1 MLLDWQRGQVT
12 PLGQRKLVNCARHFP
27 SLPNSAISFGRFIS
41 ALKDL
46 VGFFIVV
53 MRRLKKKARQMT
65 DRELLHSVFPKKVV
79 REIKKIARK
88 HRKPRKTISIT
99 RPN

>member
-12 PLGQRKLVNCARHFP
+12 PLGQRRLASCALHFS
-27 SLPNSAISFGRFIS
+27 SLPNCSISFGRFIS

-46 VGFFIVV
+46 VGCLFIV
-53 MRRLKKKARQMT
+53 MPRLKKPAHQMT
-65 DRELLHSVFPKKVV
+65 DRELLRSVFPKQVV

-99 RPN
+99 RSN